1 VNVDANTSMAGL
13 HPPAAL
19 TAFGLW
25 GFRATTVEVVASRFM
40 TSTSS
45 AADIVVVPGRL
56 RSAYASLTRRALR
69 TPLGL

>member
-40 TSTSS
+40 TST
-45 AADIVVVPGRL
+45 RL
-56 RSAYASLTRRALR
+56 ALACKAQ
-69 TPLGL
+69 G